1 MTPHGSS
8 CLGCQSVLTCL
19 AGAHVV
25 APALVPPAWPCSCS
39 RISARAPVRSAEAE
53 KAACFKRGHCAR
65 ARLKMPACKKA
76 AAAFEKCGFISARPF
91 KTKQPRGHKNKAAL
105 STKKPRSAPS
115 FIARVQQSRSDR
127 DKPKA
132 HVFESR
138 RGFVARAQ

>member
-1 MTPHGSS
+1 MRRAAFLVRGQLHFVWP
-8 CLGCQSVLTCL
+8 LGHFLMNDR
-19 AGAHVV
+19 AE
-25 APALVPPAWPCSCS
+25 
-39 RISARAPVRSAEAE
+39 IEARLL
-53 KAACFKRGHCAR
+53 KAAAALLHAG
-65 ARLKMPACKKA
+65 KKA
-76 AAAFEKCGFISARPF
+76 AAAFEECGFISVRSF